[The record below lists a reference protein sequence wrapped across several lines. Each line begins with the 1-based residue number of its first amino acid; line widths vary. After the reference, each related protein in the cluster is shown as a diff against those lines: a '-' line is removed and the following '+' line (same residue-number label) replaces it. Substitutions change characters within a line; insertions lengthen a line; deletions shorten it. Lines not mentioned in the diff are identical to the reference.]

1 MDASGYALP
10 GTIVRNLSDRL
21 YDKRKTAALEIEQMM
36 KDMLTNE
43 DDDGIESIMTLLVRD
58 FAQSP
63 VANFRKG
70 GLIGLAATAV
80 GLASSDSGQYLKKV
94 VPPVLVCFSDPD
106 SRVRYYACESL
117 YTIAKVAR
125 GSIIEFFNDLF
136 DGLCKLSSDPDP
148 NVKNGAQLLD
158 RLVKDIVAESDTFD
172 IHTFIPL
179 LRGRI
184 KQVNPF
190 IRQFLIGWIVMLDSV
205 PDIELIEFLPEFLDG
220 LFNMVSDPNK
230 EIRQQAD
237 TALVDFLR
245 DIHNQPDAD
254 LCRMVPILVEHCGSK
269 DEFTMKTAINWIKDF
284 VELGRERLLEQYA
297 EILAAILPC
306 TAHSGN
312 LAADIQDA
320 SFATNKVLL
329 TMVNETDV
337 DFEIEHICTTLTGVL
352 NDEKVDTRLA
362 SMQWF
367 NMLLEKMPDKLF
379 GHLEIIFPALLHALS
394 DKEDKVVHRDLEVL
408 AQISRH
414 ARYFPQ
420 LISSLIQRFK
430 ENRRLLQN
438 RGSLIICKLCE
449 LLRPEKIYREF
460 ARILESE
467 TDAEF
472 GSTMI
477 QTLNLIALTAK
488 GLAELRQ
495 LLQTTLTS
503 ASGGDLF
510 TSLYKSWCHNPV
522 ATFSLCLYAQ
532 AYEHA
537 ADLIPK
543 FADLEVTVPFL
554 VQIDKLVTLLESPVF
569 THLRLQLLEPTR
581 YPYLLKSL
589 YGLLMLLPC
598 GSTAFTTLSTRLKCV
613 PAAGLLPVQP
623 QPAADGAAPS
633 TSGQA
638 PTAASSGVDFQD
650 LLRHFSERSLG
661 R

>member
-1 MDASGYALP
+1 MQDSGFALP

-36 KDMLTNE
+36 KDMLSNG
-43 DDDGIESIMTLLVRD
+43 DDDGINSIMTVLITD
-58 FAQSP
+58 FAQNP
-63 VANFRKG
+63 VSNYRKG

-80 GLASSDSGQYLKKV
+80 GLATDTRGEYLKKV

-117 YTIAKVAR
+117 YNIAKVAR
-125 GSIIEFFNDLF
+125 GNIIEFFNDLF

-148 NVKNGAQLLD
+148 NVKNGAQLPD
-158 RLVKDIVAESDTFD
+158 RLVKDIVAESDAFD
-172 IHTFIPL
+172 IHAFIPL

-190 IRQFLIGWIVMLDSV
+190 IRQFLIGWVIMLDSV

-220 LFNMVSDPNK
+220 LFSMVSDPNK

-245 DIHNQPDAD
+245 DIRNQPDAD
-254 LCRMVPILVEHCGSK
+254 LCRMVPILVDHAGSK
-269 DEFTMKTAINWIKDF
+269 DEFTMKTAIDWIKEF
-284 VELGRERLLEQYA
+284 VVLGRERLLTQYA
-297 EILAAILPC
+297 DILAAILPC
-306 TAHSGN
+306 TAHAGN
-312 LAADIQDA
+312 LAPQIQEA
-320 SFATNKVLL
+320 AFATNKVLL

-337 DFEIEHICTTLTGVL
+337 DFEIEEICTTLTGVL

-379 GHLEIIFPALLHALS
+379 GHLQIIFPALLHALS

-414 ARYFPQ
+414 AEYFPK
-420 LISSLIQRFK
+420 LINELLQRFK
-430 ENRRLLQN
+430 EDRRLLQN

-460 ARILESE
+460 AQILEAE

-488 GLAELRQ
+488 GLVELRK
-495 LLQTTLTS
+495 LLLTTLTS
-503 ASGGDLF
+503 PSGGELF
-510 TSLYKSWCHNPV
+510 TALYKSWCHNPV

-532 AYEHA
+532 AYQHA
-537 ADLIPK
+537 AALIPK

-598 GSTAFTTLSTRLKCV
+598 GSTAFSTLSTRLKMV
-613 PAAGLLPVQP
+613 PAPGLLP
-623 QPAADGAAPS
+623 ATDERGGRRDAKCA
-633 TSGQA
+633 
-638 PTAASSGVDFQD
+638 VDFD
-650 LLRHFSERSLG
+650 GLLAHFQEVTTQRIG
-661 R
+661 REGK